1 MKSYYKNALCFIRC
15 KPSACIPKEL
25 EPGMFELR
33 AANSVTVLS
42 NKTAE
47 IALDIMILSPVQSYA
62 HFTLSSMFTKLG
74 LVLLNPTHLESYTG
88 TVTLHVKNFSKS
100 NVFIKKSNIITTMTV
115 IPKRSARYFCL
126 ESFELTR
133 APHELNKF
141 YDVCKSKEENNLF
154 KI

>member
-100 NVFIKKSNIITTMTV
+100 NVFISHLM
-115 IPKRSARYFCL
+115 S
-126 ESFELTR
+126 
-133 APHELNKF
+133 
-141 YDVCKSKEENNLF
+141 
-154 KI
+154 